1 MRRRPVNILR
11 RLRREHLLTQQDLAA
26 QAGLDR
32 TTVIRL
38 EQSGERAS
46 RETVYRLA
54 MVLGVDP
61 LEFGKELVST

>member
-1 MRRRPVNILR
+1 M
-11 RLRREHLLTQQDLAA
+11 TQQDLAA